1 MNTSTSLSRRHAIRG
16 AAIAAIAV
24 VALGAAACGTETK
37 ADSGSPASRPAPKAQ
52 SNLHAPISADS
63 AERRGNA
70 DGASGHTGTAP
81 GGHEVYLP

>member
-1 MNTSTSLSRRHAIRG
+1 MNTTTSRGRRAARA
-16 AAIAAIAV
+16 AAIASTAAFIF
-24 VALGAAACGTETK
+24 GAAACGTETK
-37 ADSGSPASRPAPKAQ
+37 SDGGSPASRPAPKAQ

-70 DGASGHTGTAP
+70 KGANGHTGYAP